1 MANLF
6 VASLIILQSMD
17 YVHMYASNLT
27 SVSDVMVIQG
37 LVNLYVYFI
46 VYLYTPIGTYDK
58 QKASKIQIE
67 NEDMQIIN
75 ELYETEL
82 PEMPSEYRDEND
94 ISGTNEGEDK
104 NVYNDEEAPE
114 MDNANN
120 SGELDD
126 KSKIWEQLQ
135 KEAEDDQIDELN
147 DSDEDQNVA
156 HLGNDEHD
164 PEDDSD

>member
-1 MANLF
+1 
-6 VASLIILQSMD
+6 MD

-27 SVSDVMVIQG
+27 SVGNVMVIQG

>member
-1 MANLF
+1 
-6 VASLIILQSMD
+6 MD

-27 SVSDVMVIQG
+27 SVGNVMVIQG
-37 LVNLYVYFI
+37 LINLYVYFI

-58 QKASKIQIE
+58 RKASKIQIE

-94 ISGTNEGEDK
+94 LSGTNEGEGK

-114 MDNANN
+114 MENTNN
-120 SGELDD
+120 SIEQDD